1 MQYLLIGI
9 GILITIGLSFFFS
22 LSETALLS
30 LNRYRIRFLAENKT
44 RRAEFLLNILDHPEK
59 VLSPILLGNTL
70 VNTATAVLTSYLV
83 ATLTTREI
91 LRIQN
96 EIAQAAAS
104 ILISIVILIFGEI
117 TPKTLAARQPER
129 YAFRVILPIRGI
141 TWLLSP
147 IVRLSMA
154 ASRVLLRLFIDVHEQ
169 SPLQRLSIEELKTLL
184 THYSD
189 NNIPPESLEMIHK
202 LFEFAN
208 IPVREVM
215 VPRPKVVMVDVEA
228 GIDEIQA
235 VFLQHDFSTVPVYET
250 VPENIVGVVRLR
262 DLFSRMAQAGPG
274 DAGLTLRQVV
284 SPATFVPETAPI
296 DDILKQFRSTGIQF
310 AVVVDELGQYE
321 GVVTLD
327 DVLEEIVG
335 EIQRMSD
342 AGHFPIHRLGPGQYS
357 LEGLLPIRE
366 FNRYFPEP
374 LPSDETY
381 ATLAGFLMDQL
392 GRVPELHQSLNWGNY
407 RFSVQEVSDRQV
419 RRVRLTILEHTAPP
433 TTADA

>member
-1 MQYLLIGI
+1 VNVLASAIATALFISFFGER
-9 GILITIGLSFFFS
+9 GILYATIAM
-22 LSETALLS
+22 TV
-30 LNRYRIRFLAENKT
+30 
-44 RRAEFLLNILDHPEK
+44 
-59 VLSPILLGNTL
+59 VL
-70 VNTATAVLTSYLV
+70 
-83 ATLTTREI
+83 
-91 LRIQN
+91 
-96 EIAQAAAS
+96 
-104 ILISIVILIFGEI
+104 LIFGEI

-129 YAFRVILPIRGI
+129 YAFRVILPLRGV

-169 SPLQRLSIEELKTLL
+169 SPLRRLSIEELKTLL

-189 NNIPPESLEMIHK
+189 NDIPPESLEMIHK

-208 IPVREVM
+208 IPAREVM
-215 VPRPKVVMVDVEA
+215 VPRHKVVMVDVAA
-228 GIDEIQA
+228 GLDEIQA
-235 VFLQHDFSTVPVYET
+235 VFLRYDFSAVPVYDT

-262 DLFSRMAQAGPG
+262 DLFSRMAHAGTG
-274 DAGLTLRQVV
+274 ATNLTVRQLI

-296 DDILKQFRSTGIQF
+296 DDILRQFRSTGVRF
-310 AVVVDELGQYE
+310 AVVVDELGQFE
-321 GVVTLD
+321 GVVTMD

-392 GRVPELHQSLNWGNY
+392 GRVPELHQSLNWGSY
-407 RFSVQEVSDRQV
+407 RFSVQEVSNRQV
-419 RRVRLTILEHTAPP
+419 RRVRLIILDRSAAS

>member
-1 MQYLLIGI
+1 MLYLFLGI
-9 GILITIGLSFFFS
+9 GIFITIGLSFFFS
-22 LSETALLS
+22 MSETALLS

-44 RRAEFLLNILDHPEK
+44 RRAEFLLTILDRPEK

-70 VNTATAVLTSYLV
+70 VNTVTAMLTSYLI

-104 ILISIVILIFGEI
+104 VVISIVILIFGEI

-141 TWLLSP
+141 SWLLSP

-154 ASRVLLRLFIDVHEQ
+154 ASRVLLRLFINVHEQ
-169 SPLQRLSIEELKTLL
+169 PPLQRLSIEELKTLL

-189 NNIPPESLEMIHK
+189 SNIPPESLEMIHK

-215 VPRPKVVMVDVEA
+215 VPRPKVVMVDVAA
-228 GIDEIQA
+228 GLDDIQA
-235 VFLQHDFSTVPVYET
+235 VFLQHDFSAVPVYET

-274 DAGLTLRQVV
+274 TPGLTLRQVI
-284 SPATFVPETAPI
+284 SPATFVPETTPI
-296 DDILKQFRSTGIQF
+296 DDILKQFRSTGVQF
-310 AVVVDELGQYE
+310 AVVVDELGQFE
-321 GVVTLD
+321 GVVTMD

-381 ATLAGFLMDQL
+381 ATLAGFLMDRL
-392 GRVPELHQSLNWGNY
+392 GRVPELQESLNWGNY
-407 RFSVQEVSDRQV
+407 RFSVQEVSNRQV
-419 RRVRLTILEHTAPP
+419 RRVRLTILEHAAPP
-433 TTADA
+433 PVADA

>member
-1 MQYLLIGI
+1 MQYLFLGI

-30 LNRYRIRFLAENKT
+30 LNRYRIRFLADNKT
-44 RRAEFLLNILDHPEK
+44 RRSEFLLTILDHPEK

-70 VNTATAVLTSYLV
+70 VNTATAVLTSYLI

-96 EIAQAAAS
+96 EIAQVAAS
-104 ILISIVILIFGEI
+104 ILISIIILVFGEI

-129 YAFRVILPIRGI
+129 YAFRVILPIRGV

-147 IVRLSMA
+147 IVRVSMA

-189 NNIPPESLEMIHK
+189 NDIPPESLEMIHK

-215 VPRPKVVMVDVEA
+215 VPRPKVVMVDIAA
-228 GIDEIQA
+228 GLDEIQA
-235 VFLQHDFSTVPVYET
+235 VFLRHDFSSVPVYDT

-262 DLFSRMAQAGPG
+262 DLFSRMAHARTGAP
-274 DAGLTLRQVV
+274 GLTFTAAGQPGHLCPGNGPHRRHSQ
-284 SPATFVPETAPI
+284 AVPE
-296 DDILKQFRSTGIQF
+296 
-310 AVVVDELGQYE
+310 
-321 GVVTLD
+321 
-327 DVLEEIVG
+327 
-335 EIQRMSD
+335 
-342 AGHFPIHRLGPGQYS
+342 HRRP
-357 LEGLLPIRE
+357 
-366 FNRYFPEP
+366 
-374 LPSDETY
+374 
-381 ATLAGFLMDQL
+381 
-392 GRVPELHQSLNWGNY
+392 
-407 RFSVQEVSDRQV
+407 V
-419 RRVRLTILEHTAPP
+419 RCGCR
-433 TTADA
+433 